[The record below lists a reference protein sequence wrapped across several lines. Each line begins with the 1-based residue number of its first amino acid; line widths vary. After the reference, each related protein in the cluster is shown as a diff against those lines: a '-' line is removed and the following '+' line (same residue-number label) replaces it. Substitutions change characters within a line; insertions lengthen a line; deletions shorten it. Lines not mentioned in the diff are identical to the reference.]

1 MWSHDD
7 TARALRR
14 ATLAVTLALGL
25 GGCFQPLYG
34 ERSVVGGPGLR
45 DVLSAVEI
53 VPVKVSNP
61 NFDARLGVELRDK
74 LLFEITGGTGASAP
88 SHRLAI
94 NLSSTRL
101 SVVVDVTT
109 ARPELENYGLN
120 ATYTLTEIASGKVV
134 LKDATF
140 SRVSYDIPGQQQRFA
155 KQRALRD
162 AENRAVGVIA
172 EMIRSRLASH
182 FAAGT

>member
-1 MWSHDD
+1 MSSRDRVMH
-7 TARALRR
+7 AGRRFAL
-14 ATLAVTLALGL
+14 TMLLALGL

-34 ERSVVGGPGLR
+34 ERSVIGGPGLR
-45 DVLSAVEI
+45 DVLSAVDI
-53 VPVKVSNP
+53 APVKVSTP
-61 NFDARLGVELRDK
+61 KADARLGVELRDK
-74 LLFEITGGTGASAP
+74 LLFEMTGGTGSIAP
-88 SHRLAI
+88 THRLTI

-109 ARPELENYGLN
+109 ARPELENFGLN
-120 ATYTLTEIASGKVV
+120 AVYTLTEIASGKTVV
-134 LKDATF
+134 TDSTF

-172 EMIRSRLASH
+172 EHIRSRLASH